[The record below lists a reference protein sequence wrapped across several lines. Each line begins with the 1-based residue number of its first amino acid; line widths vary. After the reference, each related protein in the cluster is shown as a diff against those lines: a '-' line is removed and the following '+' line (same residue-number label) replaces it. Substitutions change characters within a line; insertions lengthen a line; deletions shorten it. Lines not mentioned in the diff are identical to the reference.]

1 MKKLLLITSLLIT
14 SIILIFSIKKPLR
27 QASEVIYQ
35 NPKDTIANYY
45 MIFKP
50 KIQAKGLLI
59 LLPSFGETPE
69 IASKETT
76 IQDEANRMG
85 LITVFPS
92 LQYGNG
98 SFYADS
104 LSQGKLDTLIL
115 DLQKK
120 YQLKDKPLYVGGFS
134 LGGSGAVKY
143 AERAYSSTNL
153 PKPKAIFALDPPL
166 DFERMYKSCEYEI
179 RISKSKIAAEESA
192 YFIQRLQYEFQG
204 SPVQNLKAYHQ
215 ISPFSYS
222 DTLQTAIKPLIKCPV
237 MLISEPDM
245 MWQMQE
251 RNRSLYEL
259 NTIDCSAMIN
269 SLRSLG
275 NKNAQLILT
284 SDKGY
289 RKLTGK
295 KNPHSWSIGD
305 AEMIVNWL
313 VKYQ

>member
-1 MKKLLLITSLLIT
+1 MKKILLISSLLIA
-14 SIILIFSIKKPLR
+14 SIILIFSIKKPLS
-27 QASEVIYQ
+27 QKGEVIYQ
-35 NPKDTIANYY
+35 NSKDTTANYY

-50 KIQAKGLLI
+50 EIQAKGLLI
-59 LLPSFGETPE
+59 LLPGFGETPE
-69 IASKETT
+69 VASKETT
-76 IQDEANRMG
+76 IQDEANKMG
-85 LITVFPS
+85 LITVFAS

-98 SFYADS
+98 SFYIDS
-104 LSQGKLDTLIL
+104 LSQGKLDTLIYN
-115 DLQKK
+115 LQKK
-120 YQLKDKPLYVGGFS
+120 YQIKDKPLYIGGFS

-153 PKPKAIFALDPPL
+153 PKPKAIFAIDPPL
-166 DFERMYKSCEYEI
+166 DFERFYKSSEYLI
-179 RISKSKIAAEESA
+179 KISKSKIATEESN
-192 YFIQRLQYEFQG
+192 YFIQRSQYEFQG
-204 SPVQNLKAYHQ
+204 SPLQNLKAYHQ
-215 ISPFSYS
+215 IAPYSYS
-222 DTLQTAIKPLIKCPV
+222 DTLQAAIKPLIKCPI

-313 VKYQ
+313 MK

>member
-1 MKKLLLITSLLIT
+1 MKKLLLIILLVITSLETVIAQ
-14 SIILIFSIKKPLR
+14 SREI
-27 QASEVIYQ
+27 IYQ
-35 NPKDTIANYY
+35 NPKDTTANYY

-59 LLPSFGETPE
+59 LLPGFGETPE
-69 IASKETT
+69 AASKETT
-76 IQDEANRMG
+76 IQDEANKMG
-85 LITVFPS
+85 LMTVFLS

-98 SFYADS
+98 SFYVDS
-104 LSQGKLDTLIL
+104 LSQGKLDTLIF

-153 PKPKAIFALDPPL
+153 PKPKAIFALDSPL
-166 DFERMYKSCEYEI
+166 DFERFYKSCEYQI
-179 RISKSKIAAEESA
+179 RISKSKIATEESA
-192 YFIQRLQYEFQG
+192 YFIKRSQYEFQG
-204 SPVQNLKAYHQ
+204 SPLQNLKAYHQ
-215 ISPFSYS
+215 ISPYSHS

-275 NKNAQLILT
+275 NENAQLILT

-289 RKLTGK
+289 RKSTGNK
-295 KNPHSWSIGD
+295 HPHSWSIGD

-313 VKYQ
+313 MKQ